1 MSKLVLLYSNDPWT
15 LWLDLTTVLRIQ
27 AGLAQLGSNDKIVS
41 FPTSMACG
49 QSDQGPRFSA

>member
-1 MSKLVLLYSNDPWT
+1 MYKLVLLFNSDPWT

-27 AGLAQLGSNDKIVS
+27 AGLAQLGSSDKIVS
-41 FPTSMACG
+41 FPTSVACG

>member
-1 MSKLVLLYSNDPWT
+1 MYELVLPYNNDPWT

-27 AGLAQLGSNDKIVS
+27 AGLAQLVSNDKIVS